1 MIGGVCV
8 IYGSQTGGGKK
19 SCGWLPDWEVEGVV
33 AAEKRDVG
41 GYPIGKSSRSDGS
54 ERCG

>member
-8 IYGSQTGGGKK
+8 IYGSQTGGGKM
-19 SCGWLPDWEVEGVV
+19 SCGWLPDWEVERVV
-33 AAEKRDVG
+33 AAEKRFVG
-41 GYPIGKSSRSDGS
+41 GYPIRKSSRSDGS

>member
-1 MIGGVCV
+1 MVAKKWEEGR
-8 IYGSQTGGGKK
+8 K
-19 SCGWLPDWEVEGVV
+19 SCWWLPDWEVEGVV